1 MKKLF
6 FLVLILPLLSGNFV
20 FAQSEFAQS
29 EQDKIEIVFFWSQG
43 CPHCATGKI
52 FLAGLQERYPE
63 IEIKQYEFSKNIELA
78 KELYQTYGVSSRKQ
92 GLVPLT
98 FTPERYFVGFSE
110 QVGKE
115 IERCIEECL
124 GETAIS
130 TGRGREI
137 KIPILGEINV
147 EDFSIPALAV
157 ILGTLD
163 GFNICSLGALV
174 LILGLVFTLKSKR
187 KILIFGG
194 IFILTTV
201 FVYGL
206 LIFLWHQLFVFLAP
220 FIKRME
226 LLIGFLALVGAIYFF
241 REFLKSKRGAAVCQF
256 SGISEKLSKK
266 IQKIFEG
273 KTGVLTLIGAIF
285 LFAAI
290 VTIIEFPCTAFFPV
304 LFAGILAE
312 SNIPLSLA
320 VIYIGLYALF
330 YMIDEIIVLF
340 IAVFTMKV
348 WIASPKFV
356 TILNLLASI
365 LLFLLGLYYFF

>member
-6 FLVLILPLLSGNFV
+6 FLVLLLPLLFGNFV
-20 FAQSEFAQS
+20 FAQSE
-29 EQDKIEIVFFWSQG
+29 QDKTEIVFFWSQG
-43 CPHCATGKI
+43 CPHCATEKA

-63 IEIKQYEFSKNIELA
+63 IEIKQYEFSENIELA
-78 KELYQTYGVSSRKQ
+78 KEFYQTYGVSSREQ
-92 GLVPLT
+92 GFVPLT

-124 GETAIS
+124 GEIAIS
-130 TGRGREI
+130 TGKEI
-137 KIPILGEINV
+137 KIPILGEINA
-147 EDFSIPALAV
+147 EDFPIPALAV

-174 LILGLVFTLKSKR
+174 LILGLVLALKSKR

-194 IFILTTV
+194 IFIFTTV
-201 FVYGL
+201 LVYGL
-206 LIFLWHQLFVFLAP
+206 LVFLWHQLFVFLAP
-220 FIKRME
+220 SIKRME

-241 REFLKSKRGAAVCQF
+241 REFLKSKRGAAACQF
-256 SGISEKLSKK
+256 GGISEKLSKK
-266 IQKIFEG
+266 IQKIFES
-273 KTGVLTLIGAIF
+273 KTGVLALIGAIF
-285 LFAAI
+285 LFASI

-312 SNIPLSLA
+312 SNIPLFLA
-320 VIYIGLYALF
+320 AIYIGLYILF

-340 IAVFTMKV
+340 IAAFTMKV
-348 WIASPKFV
+348 WIASPKFA
-356 TILNLLASI
+356 TILSLVASI
-365 LLFLLGLYYFF
+365 LLFFLGLYYFFDLL